1 MIRGTTPTHCFN
13 MNIESSRISSLMVIY
28 AQSGTELFRKSKR
41 DGTLEE
47 GVFRVRLTQEETL
60 KFDHERDVEIQV
72 RALTKDGTALA
83 SRIYV
88 IPVGQCLNSEVLV

>member
-13 MNIESSRISSLMVIY
+13 MNIDSSRISSIMVIY
-28 AQSGTELFRKSKR
+28 AQSGTELFHKTKK

-60 KFDHERDVEIQV
+60 KLDSERDVEIQV
-72 RALTKDGTALA
+72 RVLTTDGTALA
-83 SRIYV
+83 SRVYV
-88 IPVGQCLNSEVLV
+88 VDVGQCLNSEVLV